1 MSSTQD
7 ETVYKFTAT
16 DPLGRV
22 VLLKQNTFDLHII
35 AEGNRPEFEGQED
48 KIKRIIE
55 NPTIIIKDPMENRE
69 RFYDIIQLDTTNKI
83 KPVMVVVDFS
93 TDQGDIVT
101 AMRKSSMSDTDERGV
116 VYARSAKR
124 D

>member
-69 RFYDIIQLDTTNKI
+69 RFYDIIQLDTTSKI